1 VLEILTFSKQ
11 NLIEKQLCEEEFA
24 ELIKDYLE
32 YDVIKQMDEHIHHGT
47 TTTLQ
52 HCENVAWICYLLNKK
67 LNLNANERNWWKWQC
82 FMICFSTT
90 GTTVIQREG
99 YMALFTLTLHAITQ

>member
-1 VLEILTFSKQ
+1 LVDGDSKSYSSFCRTLYANPDSYYNRVMQ
-11 NLIEKQLCEEEFA
+11 RVGDFKLSVSKNLIEKQLCEEEFA

-52 HCENVAWICYLLNKK
+52 HCE
-67 LNLNANERNWWKWQC
+67 
-82 FMICFSTT
+82 M
-90 GTTVIQREG
+90 
-99 YMALFTLTLHAITQ
+99 

>member
-1 VLEILTFSKQ
+1 MQRVGDFKLSVSK

-52 HCENVAWICYLLNKK
+52 HCE
-67 LNLNANERNWWKWQC
+67 
-82 FMICFSTT
+82 M
-90 GTTVIQREG
+90 
-99 YMALFTLTLHAITQ
+99 